1 MNVER
6 FPTHKLIDYRDSAER
21 LGNWDLFERCEAE
34 LERRE
39 YDNSDPAV
47 IAEREEREESAAR
60 VIVITDGLTIQQ
72 V

>member
-6 FPTHKLIDYRDSAER
+6 FPTHKLISYRDAAER

-47 IAEREEREESAAR
+47 IAEREEREDRAPGVVTTSGM
-60 VIVITDGLTIQQ
+60 VIQQ
-72 V
+72 FF